1 MEHILRISSQR
12 AAGWTVKQASRRRD
26 FSKFSC
32 HTGSCLAYTWR
43 PDLLLRMFCYH
54 YILHNCSMDS
64 ELNDKEGACKKFC
77 SRSCG
82 IEFMS
87 IQAKEP
93 NREDPINSVQFK
105 CYLELGDML
114 AISRVVCLFNLTLY
128 ASPLQQNMSKM
139 RIPSEVLNLNIT
151 LRCWIIVEEV
161 SKDLVLKL
169 FPRVGHS
176 S

>member
-1 MEHILRISSQR
+1 
-12 AAGWTVKQASRRRD
+12 
-26 FSKFSC
+26 
-32 HTGSCLAYTWR
+32 
-43 PDLLLRMFCYH
+43 
-54 YILHNCSMDS
+54 MDS
-64 ELNDKEGACKKFC
+64 ELNDKEGACNNFC

-93 NREDPINSVQFK
+93 KREDPINSVQFK

-139 RIPSEVLNLNIT
+139 RIPSEVLNLNIA
-151 LRCWIIVEEV
+151 LRC
-161 SKDLVLKL
+161 
-169 FPRVGHS
+169 
-176 S
+176 